1 MPDRVERIEVDAAT
15 LDAVLAVIGGR
26 RYAVLTLDGR
36 DTAVISTPDGAYDA
50 GFALAIEP
58 LTNGLDRAID
68 ELLASDGQ

>member
-26 RYAVLTLDGR
+26 RYAVLTVNGR
-36 DTAVISTPDGAYDA
+36 DLAVISTPEAACDA
-50 GFALAIEP
+50 GFAIAVEP
-58 LTNGLDRAID
+58 LTVGLDQAID